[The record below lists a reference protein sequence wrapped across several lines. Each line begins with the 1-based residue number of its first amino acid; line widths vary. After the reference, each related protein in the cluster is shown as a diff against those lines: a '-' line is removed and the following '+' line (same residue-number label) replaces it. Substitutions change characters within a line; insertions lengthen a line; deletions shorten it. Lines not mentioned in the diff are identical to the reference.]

1 METRSSLWQRPSLLV
16 SLVVLF
22 GVLVSLAVARFVFS
36 SSDTSPGPGWVRVG
50 SVQNVRAKGVVLL
63 PEIPAYLV
71 ANPPRTPIAF
81 LALSTH
87 LGERIVYCQS
97 SMWFEDPA
105 HGTKFDRLGNYAA
118 GPAPRGLD
126 RVATLVLDGEVWVNP
141 NEITAGAPRGAHP
154 LKPPTGP
161 FCSG

>member
-1 METRSSLWQRPSLLV
+1 VETRSSLWQRPSLLV

-36 SSDTSPGPGWVRVG
+36 ASDTSPGAGWVRVG
-50 SVQNVRAKGVVLL
+50 SVQIVRAKGVVLL

-97 SMWFEDPA
+97 SMWFEDPT

-154 LKPPTGP
+154 LNPPTGP